1 MYVMSG
7 KFHNLVKPFQSIHIS
22 CKLVVMIL
30 FVKNIALKENLV
42 HAGKKTF
49 QCNIC
54 EKLSLNNTS
63 LNKHMIIQI
72 EVELYFCCFL
82 KRHSE

>member
-22 CKLVVMIL
+22 CSDEP
-30 FVKNIALKENLV
+30 FVNNTVNTAMKENLA
-42 HAGKKTF
+42 HACRQKTF

-54 EKLSLNNTS
+54 DFFNDTS
-63 LNKHMIIQI
+63 LNKHMMIHIG
-72 EVELYFCCFL
+72 VELYFCYFL
-82 KRHSE
+82 KSHLQ